1 MNFKTKYLLI
11 LFFGI
16 WLTAYSLIEQ
26 TLWLKVIFLIVGI
39 LDMTVS
45 TCAITVY
52 NYDKGYYRDLND

>member
-16 WLTAYSLIEQ
+16 WLTAFSLIEQ

-39 LDMTVS
+39 LDMIVS

-52 NYDKGYYRDLND
+52 NYDKGFYRDLND